1 MDERFAIARMK
12 PIAAVLLLCVALLLI
27 STHQTFAQNTSSDET
42 AAETEPEEAKAGS
55 ETAQRRRLLKRVGP
69 QPLTTEE
76 QQEAQ
81 RLSRIARSQGTDPT
95 AIVGR
100 VQLSNEYDALTSRSR
115 VNILSG
121 RVDVPYG
128 GNWLL
133 SVITPLR
140 WSHLNGLRN
149 EDGLGDVFVRTGAR
163 LYTVPGYAFFAAADF
178 TLPTATDPQL
188 GLGKYTVAPTA
199 ATARVFP
206 HIDSLLFAVLQQQ
219 LSFGGDPSRRDVS
232 ISRLSVFFNTVWT
245 ERWWTQIQ
253 AVGQLDWQRDGKSS
267 LTLEFEGGHRLT
279 REWLLWVRPGVG
291 VLGRDVIGSYEWN
304 LEVGVRRMFASF

>member
-1 MDERFAIARMK
+1 MAIVRMK
-12 PIAAVLLLCVALLLI
+12 LIWTVLLPCVALLLI
-27 STHQTFAQNTSSDET
+27 SPCQTFAQTTSSDKT
-42 AAETEPEEAKAGS
+42 AEETEPQEAQAGS
-55 ETAQRRRLLKRVGP
+55 EKPEGRRLLKRLGP
-69 QPLTTEE
+69 QPLTPEE

-100 VQLSNEYDALTSRSR
+100 LQLSNEYDALTSRSR

-140 WSHLNGLRN
+140 WSHINGLGN
-149 EDGLGDVFVRTGAR
+149 VDGLGDLFVRTGAR

-178 TLPTATDPQL
+178 TFPTATSTQL
-188 GLGKYTVAPTA
+188 GLGKYTVSPTG

-206 HIDSLLFAVLQQQ
+206 DIDSLLFAVLQQQ
-219 LSFGGDPSRRDVS
+219 LSIGGDPSRRDVS
-232 ISRLSVFFNTVWT
+232 LSRLSLLFNTIWT
-245 ERWWTQIQ
+245 ERWYTQIQ
-253 AVGQLDWQRDGKSS
+253 AVGQLDWQRDAKSS

-291 VLGRDVIGSYEWN
+291 VLGRDVIGAYEWSV
-304 LEVGVRRMFASF
+304 EVGFRRMFASF